1 MISQFTFLIGKSI
14 LDLSRVLMQGPH
26 YNYIKS
32 MYADKAQMLLIDAGS
47 LMFKIETENV
57 YEDLYKGKELFD
69 FSNYS
74 KDWK

>member
-1 MISQFTFLIGKSI
+1 
-14 LDLSRVLMQGPH
+14 
-26 YNYIKS
+26 

-74 KDWK
+74 KDWKWKIKQVACL

>member
-1 MISQFTFLIGKSI
+1 
-14 LDLSRVLMQGPH
+14 MQGPN
-26 YNYIKS
+26 YNQIKS

-57 YEDLYKGKELFD
+57 YEDKGKELFD